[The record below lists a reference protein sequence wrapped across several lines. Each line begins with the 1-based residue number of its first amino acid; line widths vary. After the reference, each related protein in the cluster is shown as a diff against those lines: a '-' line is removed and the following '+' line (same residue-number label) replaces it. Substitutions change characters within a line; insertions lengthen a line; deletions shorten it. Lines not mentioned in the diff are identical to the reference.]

1 MEPINVEEVFE
12 NYKEKL
18 LNEGPEA
25 AEKALVDLD
34 VDVTDLPE
42 ELANKIEDFL
52 KSLVT
57 DGETIPPEQAGKN
70 TADDLTPS
78 VEL

>member
-12 NYKEKL
+12 TYKEKL

-25 AEKALVDLD
+25 AEKALVDLN
-34 VDVTDLPE
+34 VDVTNLPE
-42 ELANKIEDFL
+42 ELANKIEEFL

-57 DGETIPPEQAGKN
+57 EGEVIPNVDSSEPSE
-70 TADDLTPS
+70 TAT
-78 VEL
+78 V